1 MDKRFFLALF
11 LSLIVIAVSQLLFP
25 PPEPAAV
32 TPDATAKDSAV
43 GSDASSTQ
51 PAVQP
56 AATTTPA
63 ITTAPVTTPS
73 RPGGSPAK
81 PSDTA
86 VARAAEIITVNTPKA
101 IYKFSN
107 IGATPVSVVTR
118 DYQNRSGL
126 GGPVDLSVGGS
137 PLLGYQVVTPTD
149 TVDLSQVPF
158 SLSRAAN
165 PKGDEILTYSAAV
178 KNVPVSIAY
187 SIPRDTAESYVV
199 RVSGRVEGIQ
209 GRAYLVTELPRTLQP
224 TEADT
229 VEDYRTLAYSF
240 KPQRE
245 NAGNV
250 LFGDLDPGERVLET
264 GPLNWAAVKSKYFVL
279 GVLASS
285 DGTPFSEITLT
296 GGPRTSK
303 FATTASAG
311 VVQEIRNNE
320 FSFDIYAGPQESQRL
335 IRMGRDFDHVNP
347 YGWRFLQTVVH
358 PIASKAIEFL
368 LWMHNR
374 LNLSYGWVLIVLG
387 ILVRLVLWPL
397 NQSTMRSS
405 LKMQEL
411 QPKLQAAQKK
421 YKDPVQQREAI
432 MKVYKDAG
440 VSPFAGLT
448 GCLPALLPMPV
459 LFALFF
465 VFQNTIEFR
474 GVPFMWL
481 HDISVKDPFYILPL
495 LMGAS
500 MYVLSWIGMRN
511 APPNPQAKMMMYMFP
526 VMMTVVL
533 LNMASGLN
541 LYYTAQNIAALPQQ
555 WLLARERARARAAG

>member
-25 PPEPAAV
+25 PAKPATV
-32 TPDATAKDSAV
+32 TPDATEKDSTPALN
-43 GSDASSTQ
+43 GTPSATQ
-51 PAVQP
+51 PAV
-56 AATTTPA
+56 
-63 ITTAPVTTPS
+63 TTAPIAAPS
-73 RPGGSPAK
+73 LPRAGTVA

-86 VARAAEIITVNTPKA
+86 VAVTAEATTVSTAKA

-107 IGATPVSVVTR
+107 VGATPVSVVTR
-118 DYQNRSGL
+118 DYQNRSGP

-137 PLLGYQVVTPTD
+137 PLLAYRLITPTD
-149 TVDLSQVPF
+149 TVDLSQEPF
-158 SLSRAAN
+158 SLWRARNA
-165 PKGDEILTYSAAV
+165 KGDEVLTYSSSV
-178 KNVPVSIAY
+178 KNLPISITY
-187 SIPRDTAESYVV
+187 SVPRDTAESYVV
-199 RVSGRVEGIQ
+199 RVTGRVEGLQ
-209 GRAYLVTELPRTLQP
+209 GQAYLVTELPKTLQP

-240 KPQRE
+240 KRQRDH
-245 NAGNV
+245 AGNV
-250 LFGDLDPGERVLET
+250 LFSDLDPGEKTLEA
-264 GPLNWAAVKSKYFVL
+264 GPLDWAAIKSKYFVFAI
-279 GVLASS
+279 LAPPEA
-285 DGTPFSEITLT
+285 TPFSEVTLT

-303 FATTASAG
+303 VATTASAG
-311 VVQEIRNNE
+311 VVQAIRNNE

-358 PIASKAIEFL
+358 PIASKAIQAL

-411 QPKLQAAQKK
+411 QPKLAAAQKK

-481 HDISVKDPFYILPL
+481 HDISVKDPFYVLPL